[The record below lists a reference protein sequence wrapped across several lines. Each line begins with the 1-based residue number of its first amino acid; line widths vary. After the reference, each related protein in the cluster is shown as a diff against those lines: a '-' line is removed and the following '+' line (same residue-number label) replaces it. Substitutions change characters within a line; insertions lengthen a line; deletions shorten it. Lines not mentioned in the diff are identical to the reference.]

1 VRTVQRYERGELIEE
16 IKVGGRGGTLVTPVF
31 KYIEENELEVD
42 SMIYLSDLEVWDY
55 PEQAPHYPT
64 LWVSSWDQAK
74 PAPFGETTYLKAA

>member
-1 VRTVQRYERGELIEE
+1 
-16 IKVGGRGGTLVTPVF
+16 
-31 KYIEENELEVD
+31 VD
-42 SMIYLSDLEVWDY
+42 SMIYFSDMEIWDY